1 VVLLDTSEGCGKG
14 TDHVPSTAP
23 KPVPGVDENNDALLQ
38 VLIKFR
44 TETRHENFVSLLICF
59 MDINYR

>member
-1 VVLLDTSEGCGKG
+1 
-14 TDHVPSTAP
+14 
-23 KPVPGVDENNDALLQ
+23 

-59 MDINYR
+59 MDINYRWYFRSPAISEW